1 MNLWADDDNQH
12 KPAEEAVRRKQR
24 GRLTEQIILSTLR
37 SWLLAD
43 YVPSYSHVLAAMRFY
58 RRCYW
63 IDAWGMHTRTNITIP
78 PVAVPPTAE
87 GVKGEVKGGIKGR
100 KKEASQLL
108 PPVLQPVAA
117 LSAQLVQESCPLALY
132 GIVLEAGSST
142 RKDGKIRQNGPAGE
156 GETARSAKTA
166 QLALIS
172 SELTIPKESGVLHA
186 SWLEVGPTLLKEI
199 DQPPAIFLLNPFGTT
214 IFRYDDLAPLYQRT
228 APTELCL
235 LIPHKQVEAQL
246 LASIRSPTIAATLTA
261 LLRTDRWKTLLS
273 KDGEVGNRVDSFI
286 DLLLA
291 SMQRQFLSVQ
301 RIELSVQTGPAL
313 IETIP
318 YTLLFATRSK
328 DSLLCMNDAVC
339 LRRRSLLTQSYRG
352 ILGADWFAT
361 QQQERDK
368 GELLQL
374 RQRILQLGRA
384 QRTRRWPELRQQ
396 LLIATF
402 GQFTVR
408 NYDEVILSLIREGT
422 VHCEWKRRPT
432 ENANGEANMPGVPG
446 NDDTV
451 LWN

>member
-1 MNLWADDDNQH
+1 MNLWADYDNQH
-12 KPAEEAVRRKQR
+12 KPAEEAVRHKQR

-63 IDAWGMHTRTNITIP
+63 IDAWGMHTRANTTIP
-78 PVAVPPTAE
+78 SAAVSPTAE
-87 GVKGEVKGGIKGR
+87 EVKGGVKGR
-100 KKEASQLL
+100 KKEVAQVL
-108 PPVLQPVAA
+108 PPALQPMAA
-117 LSAQLVQESCPLALY
+117 LSAQLAQESRPLVLY

-142 RKDGKIRQNGPAGE
+142 SKDGKARQNGQAGDS
-156 GETARSAKTA
+156 ETAKSAKTA

-172 SELTIPKESGVLHA
+172 SELTMPKESGVLHA

-199 DQPPAIFLLNPFGTT
+199 DQPPAIFLLNPFGAT

-235 LIPHKQVEAQL
+235 LISHKQVEAQL
-246 LASIRSPTIAATLTA
+246 LASIRAPAIAATLTA
-261 LLRTDRWKTLLS
+261 LLRTDRWKTLLP
-273 KDGEVGNRVDSFI
+273 KDGTVGNRVDSFI

-301 RIELSVQTGPAL
+301 RIELSVQSGPAL

-339 LRRRSLLTQSYRG
+339 LRRRSLLSQSYRG
-352 ILGADWFAT
+352 ILGEDWFAA
-361 QQQERDK
+361 QQQERDA
-368 GELLQL
+368 EDLQQL
-374 RQRILQLGRA
+374 RQRVLQLGRA
-384 QRTRRWPELRQQ
+384 HRIRRWPELRQQ
-396 LLIATF
+396 LLSATF

-408 NYDEVILSLIREGT
+408 NYDEIIVSLIREGT
-422 VHCEWKRRPT
+422 VQCEWKRRPT
-432 ENANGEANMPGVPG
+432 ENANGEANMPGVPD

>member
-1 MNLWADDDNQH
+1 MNLWADYDNQH
-12 KPAEEAVRRKQR
+12 MPAEESVRHKQR
-24 GRLTEQIILSTLR
+24 GRLTEQVILSALR
-37 SWLLAD
+37 SWLLAE
-43 YVPSYSHVLAAMRFY
+43 YVPSYSHALAAMRFY

-63 IDAWGMHTRTNITIP
+63 IDAWGMHTRADMTIP
-78 PVAVPPTAE
+78 SAPVPPIQE
-87 GVKGEVKGGIKGR
+87 GVKGGIKEGVKGR
-100 KKEASQLL
+100 KKEVAQVL

-117 LSAQLVQESCPLALY
+117 LSAQLAQESRPLALY

-142 RKDGKIRQNGPAGE
+142 RKDGKARQNSSAGD
-156 GETARSAKTA
+156 GETA

-172 SELTIPKESGVLHA
+172 SESTLSKESGVLHA

-199 DQPPAIFLLNPFGTT
+199 DQPPAIFLLNPFGAT

-235 LIPHKQVEAQL
+235 LMPHKQVEAQL
-246 LASIRSPTIAATLTA
+246 IASIRSPAVAATLTA
-261 LLRTDRWKTLLS
+261 LLRTDRWKTLLP
-273 KDGEVGNRVDSFI
+273 KDEGVSNRVDSFI

-301 RIELSVQTGPAL
+301 RIEVSLQTGPAL
-313 IETIP
+313 IETAP

-339 LRRRSLLTQSYRG
+339 MRRRGLLEQSYRG
-352 ILGADWFAT
+352 ILGEDWFAA
-361 QQQERDK
+361 QQQERDIE
-368 GELLQL
+368 ELQQL
-374 RQRILQLGRA
+374 RQRVLQLGRA
-384 QRTRRWPELRQQ
+384 HRTRRWPDLRQQ

-408 NYDEVILSLIREGT
+408 NYDEIIVSLIQEGT
-422 VHCEWKRRPT
+422 VHCEWKRRAT
-432 ENANGEANMPGVPG
+432 GNTSEEASMPDVPG

-451 LWN
+451 VWH

>member
-1 MNLWADDDNQH
+1 MNLWADYDNQH
-12 KPAEEAVRRKQR
+12 IPAEEAVRHKQR
-24 GRLTEQIILSTLR
+24 GRLTEQAILSALR
-37 SWLLAD
+37 SWLLAE
-43 YVPSYSHVLAAMRFY
+43 YAPSYSHALAAMRFY

-63 IDAWGMHTRTNITIP
+63 IDAWGMHSRANIPIP
-78 PVAVPPTAE
+78 PAPIPPINDEAK
-87 GVKGEVKGGIKGR
+87 GVVKGR
-100 KKEASQLL
+100 KKEVHQQI
-108 PPVLQPVAA
+108 PPMLQPVAA
-117 LSAQLVQESCPLALY
+117 LSAQLAQGNRQLAFY

-142 RKDGKIRQNGPAGE
+142 RKDGKARQNGQAEDAVTTGAG
-156 GETARSAKTA
+156 

-172 SELTIPKESGVLHA
+172 SELTLPKESAVLQA
-186 SWLEVGPTLLKEI
+186 SWLEVGPMLLKEL
-199 DQPPAIFLLNPFGTT
+199 DQPPAIFLLNPFGAT

-246 LASIRSPTIAATLTA
+246 LASIRSPAIAATLTA
-261 LLRTDRWKTLLS
+261 LLRTDRWKTLLP
-273 KDGEVGNRVDSFI
+273 KDEAAGKRVAVFV

-301 RIELSVQTGPAL
+301 RIELSIQTGLAL

-339 LRRRSLLTQSYRG
+339 LRRRGLLAQSYRG
-352 ILGADWFAT
+352 ILGEDWFAT
-361 QQQERDK
+361 QQQERYQE
-368 GELLQL
+368 ELQQL
-374 RQRILQLGRA
+374 RQRVLQLGRA

-408 NYDEVILSLIREGT
+408 NYDEIIVSLIQDGT
-422 VHCEWKRRPT
+422 VHCEWRSRPT
-432 ENANGEANMPGVPG
+432 GNTSEEASMPDVPG

-451 LWN
+451 LWH